1 MLFISYRPFIEII
14 MLVFKIELCFLFLV
28 FVPIMKGKER
38 KVSNSQSFRSDVPI
52 VDRLALTDSVELQQN
67 INNVSFFGFC
77 HFVQKIEV

>member
-1 MLFISYRPFIEII
+1 
-14 MLVFKIELCFLFLV
+14 
-28 FVPIMKGKER
+28 MKGKER